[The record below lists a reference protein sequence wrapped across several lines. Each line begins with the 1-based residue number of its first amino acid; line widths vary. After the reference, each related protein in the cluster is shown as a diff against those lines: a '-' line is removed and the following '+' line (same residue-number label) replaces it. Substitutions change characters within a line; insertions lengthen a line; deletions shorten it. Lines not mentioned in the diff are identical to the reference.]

1 MEFVSFHTHT
11 TTSYGDGFG
20 TMPQHVSRVAELG
33 MTALAVSE
41 HGNVSSHAALEKEC
55 RKAKIKPIFGIEAY
69 FSPTGVRKTQRKT
82 HLGLYAMNEE
92 GYRNLNRI
100 VTQSYRDFY
109 QFPTVS
115 WESLVKN
122 NAGIAVLSG
131 CADSFISCSL
141 LGGKFL
147 GDKRDSFTDKDL
159 ATTRARVMRFADT
172 FDGRFYLEVQR
183 FPGLDRTC
191 KLNPVFAQ
199 ISGDTGIPLIATADV
214 HYPYPNQNE
223 MQRALHAAH
232 RGGTAAT
239 ADADF
244 EHNIILS
251 YPLTDKE
258 IFDDLIG
265 TGLTKD
271 QAAQAISST
280 TRLAEICT
288 VELPKAKPLRF
299 PGVKY
304 QENLVNHERS
314 EHRQAMVKRYMWE
327 RLREGWIYRCN
338 QHPELGSKAK
348 EYNARLQHEMKVIGD
363 KDFYDYF
370 LMVSDLVSR
379 AKNRGTAI
387 GPARGSAASSLV
399 CYLLRITEIDPLHPV
414 FNRMIFERF
423 IDPTRTDYPDIDLDF
438 DDDRRL
444 ETVSDAIA
452 IYGPDCVAAV
462 GNHVKYRGKKALNAM
477 AKAYAL
483 PLKTFKPIGDRIT
496 DRVETD
502 DRVDD
507 TITDV
512 VLTYGENPEI
522 SKLLVQHN
530 DPIRLAAELEGNEF
544 TLGVHAAGFVVSDK
558 TSPISDVCA
567 LYTREQGTGR
577 SKKKTT
583 VIPYDKRD
591 AEYLGMLKADF
602 LGLTT
607 MGMIGRCLELTGLT
621 VEDLY
626 RIPFDAKTDPVLFAS
641 MMERFANDD
650 VTGIFQFEG
659 ITTRNILKR
668 VNPTEFRH
676 LADVNALSRPGP
688 KYGGQTENYIA
699 VKNGEKDWERIH
711 ETGFDRHVE
720 WTYGQIVY
728 QEQIMWIL
736 RDLAGFDVPT
746 VLKVRKIIGKKLGE
760 HQFAALWE
768 QFRDGCAAIGVDE
781 DAALRVWG
789 AITTAAGYAFNT
801 SHAYS
806 YSVIAW
812 WSMWLKIHYPIEF
825 FCASLA
831 KNGDGKDDLPRRT
844 ALLQDALAHDMK
856 IGKLYL
862 GISKANWS
870 VYRQTIYPGYQ
881 QVPGIGEL
889 TAKDIYKSVQ
899 ETAVMGNWDDLRR
912 VKGVGPKTI
921 EGIVAFANKR
931 DPLGISHTEDQLAEF
946 RRQLMDGEFNGTG
959 LPEIPETYCPSDD
972 LPTESNNVAWVGFAS
987 NIDYRD
993 ELEIQHRK
1001 TGESYAEI
1009 RERIT
1014 DSHMTKKAVIFAY
1027 DEIGEVALRVGRKD
1041 YERLEPIL
1049 NKIKPDHHL
1058 VVAFG
1063 RTWRVL
1069 DGSILVNSLW
1079 ILEPE

>member
-69 FSPTGVRKTQRKT
+69 FSPTGARKTQRKT

-92 GYRNLNRI
+92 GYRNLNKI

-115 WESLVKN
+115 WESLVKHN
-122 NAGIAVLSG
+122 EGIAVLSG

-147 GDKRDSFTDKDL
+147 GDKRDSFSDKDY
-159 ATTRARVMRFADT
+159 ATTRARILRFADT
-172 FDGRFYLEVQR
+172 FDGRFYLETQR
-183 FPGLDRTC
+183 FPDLARTC
-191 KLNPVFAQ
+191 TLNPVFAE
-199 ISGDTGIPLIATADV
+199 IGRSAGIPLIATADV

-251 YPLTDKE
+251 YPLSDKE
-258 IFDDLIG
+258 IFDDLIR

-271 QAAQAISST
+271 QAAQAISETSK
-280 TRLAEICT
+280 LAEICT

-304 QENLVNHERS
+304 QENLVDHDRS
-314 EHRQAMVKRYMWE
+314 EHRASMVKRYMWE
-327 RLREGWIYRCN
+327 RLREGWQYRCN
-338 QHPELGSKAK
+338 QRPELGTQSK
-348 EYNARLQHEMKVIGD
+348 EYNARLQMEMKVIGD

-370 LMVSDLVSR
+370 LMVSDLVTR
-379 AKNRGTAI
+379 AKNRGTAV

-399 CYLLRITEIDPLHPV
+399 CYLLRITEIDPLHPI
-414 FNRMIFERF
+414 FRRMEFSRF
-423 IDPTRTDYPDIDLDF
+423 IDPTRADYPDIDLDF

-502 DRVDD
+502 DLVDD
-507 TITDV
+507 TIRDV
-512 VLTYGENPEI
+512 VATYGENPEI

-530 DPIRLAAELEGNEF
+530 DAIRLAADLEGNAF
-544 TLGVHAAGFVVSDK
+544 TLGVHAAGFVVADK
-558 TSPISDVCA
+558 TSPIHNVCA

-591 AEYLGMLKADF
+591 AEYLNLLKADF

-607 MGMIGRCLELTGLT
+607 MGMIGRCLEMIGLT

-626 RIPFDAKTDPVLFAS
+626 RIPFDDPEL
-641 MMERFANDD
+641 MERFANDD

-659 ITTRNILKR
+659 ITTRAILKR

-688 KYGGQTENYIA
+688 KYGGQTENYIK

-711 ETGFDRHVE
+711 PNFDKHVS

-736 RDLAGFDVPT
+736 RDVAGFDVPT
-746 VLKVRKIIGKKLGE
+746 VLRVRKIIGKKLGE
-760 HQFAALWE
+760 HQFASLWN
-768 QFRDGCAAIGVDE
+768 QFKDGCQSNSGLDE
-781 DAALRVWG
+781 DSAARIWSG
-789 AITTAAGYAFNT
+789 ITSAAGYAFNT

-812 WSMWLKIHYPIEF
+812 WAMWLKVHYPIEF

-831 KNGDGKDDLPRRT
+831 KNGDGKDDIARRT
-844 ALLQDALAHDMK
+844 TLLQDALAHDMH
-856 IGKLYL
+856 IGKLNIGL
-862 GISKANWS
+862 SKANWS
-870 VYRQTIYPGYQ
+870 VYRKTIYPGYQ
-881 QVPGIGEL
+881 QIPGIAEL
-889 TAKDIYKSVQ
+889 TATDIYKSVK

-921 EGIVAFANKR
+921 ENIVEFAHKR
-931 DPLGISHTEDQLAEF
+931 DPLGITATGDQLAEF
-946 RRQLMDGEFNGTG
+946 RRQLMEGEFDGTG
-959 LPEIPETYCPSDD
+959 LPEIPETYCLSDD
-972 LPTESNNVAWVGFAS
+972 LPTESNNVAWVGFAT
-987 NIDYRD
+987 NLDYRD

-1009 RERIT
+1009 RERLT

-1027 DEIGEVALRVGRKD
+1027 DENGEIALRVGRKD

-1049 NKIKPDHHL
+1049 TKIKTDHHII
-1058 VVAFG
+1058 VAYG

>member
-1 MEFVSFHTHT
+1 MMDFVSFHTHT

-20 TMPQHVSRVAELG
+20 TMPQHVGRVAELG
-33 MTALAVSE
+33 MTALGVSE

-55 RKAKIKPIFGIEAY
+55 RNAKIKPIFGIEAY
-69 FSPTGVRKTQRKT
+69 FSPTGSRKTQRKT

-115 WESLVKN
+115 WESLVKY
-122 NAGIAVLSG
+122 NAGILVLSG

-147 GDKRDSFTDKDL
+147 GERRDNFTDKDL
-159 ATTRARVMRFADT
+159 ATTRARILRFRDV
-172 FDGRFYLEVQR
+172 FGERFYLETQR
-183 FPGLDRTC
+183 FPALPRTC
-191 KLNPVFAQ
+191 RLNPIFAK
-199 ISGDTGIPLIATADV
+199 IGASEGIPLIGTADV
-214 HYPYPNQNE
+214 HYPYPNQTE

-239 ADADF
+239 MDADW
-244 EHNIILS
+244 EHDIVLS
-251 YPLTDKE
+251 YPLSDNE
-258 IFDDLIG
+258 IHDDLVG

-271 QAAQAISST
+271 QASEAIANT
-280 TRLAEICT
+280 KRLAEICT

-299 PGVKY
+299 PKVDALGLNEQQRKAATK
-304 QENLVNHERS
+304 Q
-314 EHRQAMVKRYMWE
+314 YMWE
-327 RLREGWIYRCN
+327 RIREGWEYRCN
-338 QHPELGSKAK
+338 QRPELGLKSK
-348 EYNARLQHEMKVIGD
+348 EYNTRLQHEMKVIGD

-370 LMVSDLVSR
+370 LMVSDLVTR

-414 FNRMIFERF
+414 FSRMIFERF
-423 IDPTRTDYPDIDLDF
+423 IDPTRADYPDIDLDF

-444 ETVSDAIA
+444 ETVSDAVA
-452 IYGPDCVAAV
+452 IYGADCVAAV

-502 DRVDD
+502 DLVDD
-507 TITDV
+507 TIRDV
-512 VLTYGENPEI
+512 VMSYGENPEVAE
-522 SKLLVQHN
+522 LLARHN
-530 DPIRLAAELEGNEF
+530 DPIRLAADLEGNAF
-544 TLGVHAAGFVVSDK
+544 TLGVHAAGFVVASDA
-558 TSPISDVCA
+558 ISDVCA

-577 SKKKTT
+577 SKKRTT

-591 AEYLGMLKADF
+591 AEYLELLKADF

-626 RIPFDAKTDPVLFAS
+626 RIPFDDYPDEVGFHALMDRFAS
-641 MMERFANDD
+641 DD

-711 ETGFDRHVE
+711 AVGFDRHVE

-736 RDLAGFDVPT
+736 RDLAGFDIPT

-760 HQFAALWE
+760 HQFAALWD
-768 QFRDGCAAIGVDE
+768 QFRAGCEANGVDE
-781 DAALRVWG
+781 DAALRVWRS
-789 AITTAAGYAFNT
+789 ITTAAGYAFNT
-801 SHAYS
+801 SHAFS

-812 WSMWLKIHYPIEF
+812 WSMWLKIHYPTEF

-844 ALLQDALAHDMK
+844 ALLQDAIAHNEK
-856 IGKLYL
+856 IGKLYI

-870 VYRQTIYPGYQ
+870 VYRGMLYPGYQ

-889 TAKDIYKSVQ
+889 TAKDIYKSIQ
-899 ETAVMGNWDDLRR
+899 ESPVTGNWDDLRR
-912 VKGVGPKTI
+912 VRGVGVKTI
-921 EGIVAFANKR
+921 ESIVEFANKR
-931 DPLGISHTEDQLAEF
+931 DPLNISHTQDQLAEF
-946 RRQLMDGEFNGTG
+946 RRQLEAGDFNGTG
-959 LPEIPETYCPSDD
+959 LPEVIETYCGSDD
-972 LPTESNNVAWVGFAS
+972 LPVESNHVAWVGFAT

-993 ELEIQHRK
+993 EIEIQHRK
-1001 TGESYAEI
+1001 TGETYEEI

-1014 DSHMTKKAVIFAY
+1014 DPHMTKKAVIFAY
-1027 DEIGEVALRVGRKD
+1027 DEMGEVALRVGRKD

-1049 NKIKPDHHL
+1049 NKIKPDHHII
-1058 VVAFG
+1058 VAFG

-1069 DGSILVNSLW
+1069 NDSILVNSLW